1 MAKAAADSVTG
12 ASSALPPAVAAE
24 PSLPGYA
31 WDRLRAAEAFP
42 KARLIRRLKE
52 SPLRDEAGRTLHVM
66 IQRVSKPR
74 SLSQNAL
81 YWAWLQIISDVTGAT
96 INELHYDF
104 KAELLPR
111 VERTNRITG
120 EVTLEV
126 ASTAGMPKLAP
137 MPPSSPTGTN
147 SVVLKTKA
155 PSASAITLSQA
166 WAAVRCGAAGADRE
180 TVGSVM
186 HRKAVGSGCRRAT
199 QVETL
204 IVYARHGKDRRG
216 PGFPC
221 AARGRSRDG
230 LQGKARSRAWARRC
244 ISRASSTSTS
254 ATLNASTSMAC
265 QLVCRRIC
273 CTSSGM

>member
-1 MAKAAADSVTG
+1 MNG
-12 ASSALPPAVAAE
+12 
-24 PSLPGYA
+24 PSFNQVIK
-31 WDRLRAAEAFP
+31 DEMQ

-126 ASTAGMPKLAP
+126 ASTAGMPKLVFSEYMEKVRALAWQHFDINLP
-137 MPPSSPTGTN
+137 QPDDEASWTAFQAA
-147 SVVLKTKA
+147 KA
-155 PSASAITLSQA
+155 TDR
-166 WAAVRCGAAGADRE
+166 AA
-180 TVGSVM
+180 
-186 HRKAVGSGCRRAT
+186 
-199 QVETL
+199 
-204 IVYARHGKDRRG
+204 
-216 PGFPC
+216 
-221 AARGRSRDG
+221 
-230 LQGKARSRAWARRC
+230 
-244 ISRASSTSTS
+244 
-254 ATLNASTSMAC
+254 
-265 QLVCRRIC
+265 
-273 CTSSGM
+273 